1 MSENPFEP
9 SAGAF
14 GSIRE
19 DISTDLTQAE
29 LIRKSHLSHEAN
41 IQSFGCL
48 YTLGG
53 IMQLLFGAFYTV
65 AGIVVA
71 LTGSQVLE
79 SGEEFETGSPL
90 TAGLITVALGVFFLA
105 LGTVQLLGGR
115 AMQTLNSKHKMLAI
129 IISAI
134 GLLGFPC
141 GTILSA
147 YLLYLLLSPKGEMVF
162 SEGYKDIVRA
172 TPHIKYRTSIIVW
185 ILLFLLIGILAFFII
200 GGVMSANRF

>member
-19 DISTDLTQAE
+19 DISADLTQAE

-48 YTLGG
+48 YTLWA
-53 IMQLLFGAFYTV
+53 ILQLLFGAFYTV

-71 LTGSQVLE
+71 LYGSQVLE

-105 LGTVQLLGGR
+105 LGTVLLLGGR

-141 GTILSA
+141 VTIPSA

-185 ILLFLLIGILAFFII
+185 IMLFLLIGVIAFFII
-200 GGVMSANRF
+200 GGVMSSNRF

>member
-1 MSENPFEP
+1 
-9 SAGAF
+9 
-14 GSIRE
+14 
-19 DISTDLTQAE
+19 
-29 LIRKSHLSHEAN
+29 
-41 IQSFGCL
+41 
-48 YTLGG
+48 
-53 IMQLLFGAFYTV
+53 
-65 AGIVVA
+65 
-71 LTGSQVLE
+71 
-79 SGEEFETGSPL
+79 
-90 TAGLITVALGVFFLA
+90 
-105 LGTVQLLGGR
+105 
-115 AMQTLNSKHKMLAI
+115 MQTLNSKHKMLAI

-200 GGVMSANRF
+200 GGVMSANRFS